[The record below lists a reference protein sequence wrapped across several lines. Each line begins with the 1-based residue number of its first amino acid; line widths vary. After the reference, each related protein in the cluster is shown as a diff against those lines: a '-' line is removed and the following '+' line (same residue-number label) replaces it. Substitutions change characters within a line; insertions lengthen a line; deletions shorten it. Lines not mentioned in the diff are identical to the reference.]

1 MEEIKFSIGIPAYK
15 AKFLYDCVLSII
27 NQTYTNF
34 ELIIVNDASPEDL
47 DSIVQKFSDERI
59 IYSKNEKNYG
69 AEEVI
74 GNWNKCL
81 SFATGEYFL
90 LMGDDDTLDK
100 HYLEEFYNAIL
111 EYPQFNVYHC
121 RSNIID
127 ENSAITSL
135 TQSWPHCESLLDN
148 MWHRLNGFRQQFISD
163 FVYKRDFLIEN
174 NGFFYNK
181 LAWASDDI
189 TAYLAM
195 KNKGII
201 HINKPLLNYRRSP
214 ITISSSGSVELKL
227 QAIVYEY
234 DWYNDFLSK
243 CCNLEEQDKI
253 IKEIIIKDLDK
264 LKRKKNIHTLA
275 YSGFFNGK
283 KYFYNLFYW
292 LSKLKKYNISLKDYV
307 FINLLALKKAKA
319 KSR

>member
-1 MEEIKFSIGIPAYK
+1 MKFSIGIPAYK
-15 AKFLYDCVLSII
+15 AKYLYNCIESIL
-27 NQTYTNF
+27 NQTYKNF

-47 DSIVQKFSDERI
+47 DTIVSRFNDERI
-59 IYSKNEKNYG
+59 IYSTNEKNYG

-81 SFATGEYFL
+81 SFATGEYFI

-100 HYLEEFYNAIL
+100 HYLEEFYKTIQ
-111 EYPQFNVYHC
+111 EYPESNVFHC

-127 ENSAITSL
+127 ENSAIISL
-135 TQSWPHCESLLDN
+135 TQSWPQRESLLDN

-163 FVYKRDFLIEN
+163 FVYKRNFLIEN

-189 TAYLAM
+189 TAYQAM
-195 KNKGII
+195 RDNGII
-201 HINKPLLNYRRSP
+201 HINKALLNYRRSP

-227 QAIVYEY
+227 QAIIYEY
-234 DWYNDFLSK
+234 DWYNKFLSQ
-243 CCNLEEQDKI
+243 CCNLQEQDELIKQI
-253 IKEIIIKDLDK
+253 ILKDLNK

-283 KYFYNLFYW
+283 SYFYNFLYW
-292 LSKLKKYNISLKDYV
+292 LAKRKKYNISLKDYF
-307 FINLLALKKAKA
+307 FINILALKKAKA
-319 KSR
+319 KDK

>member
-15 AKFLYDCVLSII
+15 AKFLYECISSIL
-27 NQTYTNF
+27 NQSYTNF

-47 DSIVQKFSDERI
+47 DIIIDKFDDERI
-59 IYSKNEKNYG
+59 VYSKNEKNYG

-100 HYLEEFYNAIL
+100 NYLKEFYNAIL
-111 EYPQFNVYHC
+111 EYPHFNVYHC
-121 RSNIID
+121 RANIIN
-127 ENSAITSL
+127 EHSVVTSL
-135 TQSWPHCESLLDN
+135 TQSWPQHESLLDN

-163 FVYKRDFLIEN
+163 FVYKRIFLNEN
-174 NGFFYNK
+174 DGFFYNK

-189 TAYLAM
+189 TSYLAM
-195 KNKGII
+195 KDMGII

-227 QAIVYEY
+227 QAIIYEY
-234 DWYNDFLSK
+234 DWYKSFLSQ
-243 CCNLEEQDKI
+243 CNNLVEQDKLT
-253 IKEIIIKDLDK
+253 KEIIINDLEK

-283 KYFYNLFYW
+283 SYIYNLFYW
-292 LSKLKKYNISLKDYV
+292 LAKIKKYNISFKDYI

>member
-1 MEEIKFSIGIPAYK
+1 MSEIKFSIGIPAYK
-15 AKFLYDCVLSII
+15 AKYLYDCILSII
-27 NQTYTNF
+27 NQTYVNF

-47 DSIVQKFSDERI
+47 DSIVRRFNDERI
-59 IYSKNEKNYG
+59 IYTRNEKNYG

-81 SFATGEYFL
+81 SFATGDYFL

-100 HYLEEFYNAIL
+100 QYLQEFYNTIL
-111 EYPQFNVYHC
+111 KYPELNIFHC
-121 RSNIID
+121 RSKIID
-127 ENSAITSL
+127 ENSVTISL
-135 TQSWPHCESLLDN
+135 TQSWPQHESLLDN
-148 MWHRLNGFRQQFISD
+148 MWHRLNEFRQQFISD
-163 FVYKRDFLIEN
+163 FIYKRKFLVEN
-174 NGFFYNK
+174 GGFFYNK

-189 TAYLAM
+189 TAYQAM
-195 KNKGII
+195 RDNGII

-227 QAIVYEY
+227 KAIVNEY
-234 DWYNDFLSK
+234 DWYANFLSQ
-243 CCNLEEQDKI
+243 CTCLNEQDEL
-253 IKEIIIKDLDK
+253 IKHILIKDLAK

-283 KYFYNLFYW
+283 NYFYNFFYW
-292 LSKLKKYNISLKDYV
+292 LGKLKRYQISLKDYA